1 MSKYREIRLRALGD
15 ALSTCD
21 YDLICLQ
28 EVWVYRD
35 FQYIQTKVRESLP
48 YSHFYF
54 AGFLGSGLAIFSRW
68 PIFGT
73 SMFQFSLNG
82 RPTAVWRGDW
92 YAGKG
97 VATALI
103 RHHTGAFIE
112 VFNSHVYPIS
122 TPLLRAVSCGIRK
135 GRRHVQVS
143 SNRTRMGDC
152 KADPRCRRTREVRRR
167 SITQARFCL
176 TIRLA
181 TLIANPTLLSTKSLP
196 STDLSLTRGTQYI
209 PSRQHIAD
217 SCRNRQKLIH

>member
-15 ALSTCD
+15 ALSMCN

-28 EVWVYRD
+28 EVWVYGD

-92 YAGKG
+92 YGGKG

-112 VFNSHVYPIS
+112 VFNSHVYPMS
-122 TPLLRAVSCGIRK
+122 TLLLRAVSCRIRK
-135 GRRHVQVS
+135 RRRHIQVP
-143 SNRTRMGDC
+143 SNRARLGDC
-152 KADPRCRRTREVRRR
+152 KADPWGRRTREVRRR
-167 SITQARFCL
+167 SITQTPFCL

-181 TLIANPTLLSTKSLP
+181 TLIANPTLLYTKSLP
-196 STDLSLTRGTQYI
+196 NTDLSLTRGTQYI
-209 PSRQHIAD
+209 PTRQHIVN
-217 SCRNRQKLIH
+217 SCRNRQKLIR